1 MKGIK
6 IHKWIIWIVIFCG
19 SGAFAFLFT
28 SFVSFVVWLCDKAN
42 NDLHSSLLC
51 FVIGLV
57 LFILFPLLWGFYE
70 IVKYVEEK
78 K

>member
-1 MKGIK
+1 MGKIK
-6 IHKWIIWIVIFCG
+6 IHEWISWIVTFCG
-19 SGAFAFLFT
+19 SGAFAFLFISFI
-28 SFVSFVVWLCDKAN
+28 SFVWWLCDRAYN
-42 NDLHSSLLC
+42 LHSTLLC

>member
-1 MKGIK
+1 MGKIK
-6 IHKWIIWIVIFCG
+6 VHNWIGLITIFCG
-19 SGAFAFLFT
+19 SGAFAFLLT
-28 SFVSFVVWLCDKAN
+28 SFISFVWWLCGRA
-42 NDLHSSLLC
+42 NDLQSTWLC

>member
-6 IHKWIIWIVIFCG
+6 IHNWIGWIVTVCG
-19 SGAFAFLFT
+19 SGACAFFFT
-28 SFVSFVVWLCDKAN
+28 SFVAFVKWLCDGTN
-42 NDLHSSLLC
+42 NDLHSTLLC

-70 IVKYVEEK
+70 IVKYIEEK

>member
-6 IHKWIIWIVIFCG
+6 IHKWIAWIVIFCG

-28 SFVSFVVWLCDKAN
+28 SFVS
-42 NDLHSSLLC
+42 NDLHSTLLC